1 MLSAEPAV
9 LGRTRIYLNN
19 TDLSFCYGSAFGLGA
34 SRRRPTSERVQ
45 GFLARFAVPDTAPS
59 YMTARIR
66 RTGAAAQLWP
76 FRGQTLYSKYCE
88 PAQQSLHLLSTISC
102 VLGLGFR
109 ESLSLHWGHLL
120 GCINMQIWHRREY
133 VVDQPSGTSDGAALM
148 LSHAQR
154 RRRAVYYS
162 APSALVTPTRSG
174 LLCLSARTNLYTF
187 T

>member
-1 MLSAEPAV
+1 M
-9 LGRTRIYLNN
+9 
-19 TDLSFCYGSAFGLGA
+19 
-34 SRRRPTSERVQ
+34 Q

-76 FRGQTLYSKYCE
+76 FRGQTLCSKYCE
-88 PAQQSLHLLSTISC
+88 PAQQSLLSIKYYFVC
-102 VLGLGFR
+102 AWLGIQR
-109 ESLSLHWGHLL
+109 SLSLHWGHLL
-120 GCINMQIWHRREY
+120 GCFNMQIWHRREY

-162 APSALVTPTRSG
+162 APSALVTSTRSG